1 MYETFLRN
9 RFFFQFGETMAKR
22 KFTEQRR
29 RMRAVERQ
37 NPLDARDYR
46 DAFAEFLNGLGVEVE
61 MHWSGDDLE
70 KFEGFKLSYDPVW
83 DRTWYIV
90 NNPYGGHNL
99 ELAIESGFD
108 ILFGD
113 ACWSF
118 HPTIQGYTDYQN
130 TISALLVGNAA
141 SVSCRI
147 EGKCEV
153 RAILV
158 GELMDESDMRLLERI
173 AERDFFATN
182 QAVEYADNFNLSI
195 PLKKKLR
202 RMKR

>member
-1 MYETFLRN
+1 MYETFLRH

-90 NNPYGGHNL
+90 NNPYLKYHNYL
-99 ELAIESGFD
+99 YNLYIYDYSH
-108 ILFGD
+108 ILNN
-113 ACWSF
+113 F
-118 HPTIQGYTDYQN
+118 HHSYI
-130 TISALLVGNAA
+130 
-141 SVSCRI
+141 
-147 EGKCEV
+147 
-153 RAILV
+153 
-158 GELMDESDMRLLERI
+158 
-173 AERDFFATN
+173 
-182 QAVEYADNFNLSI
+182 
-195 PLKKKLR
+195 
-202 RMKR
+202 